1 MKKLILASL
10 LIVTA
15 GFAAQGHA
23 ALFDDK
29 EARKKIL
36 ELEATTTTQH
46 QAAQED
52 LAALKKTQQVIE
64 QRLAEIEA
72 ITKGQGLLDMQ
83 NQIEGLKQEVAKLKG
98 ELELASHNVNL
109 TQQRQK
115 DLYGDADAR
124 LRKLEQGQPATNA
137 SANPN
142 PVAAAEAAPATVAAP
157 VSPVAAAPVASTPE
171 PAKNSQ
177 EYQLLELAHGLTK
190 EAKYKDAFN
199 AYDKFLRDYPNSAYT
214 ADAMYGLGYAQF
226 ALKNYKSAMAT
237 QQKLLDAH
245 PDSPRAADALFN
257 MANSQ
262 FQLGMVP
269 AAKKTL
275 RDLLAKYPNSEVIPA
290 AQKRLKALDAIK

>member
-15 GFAAQGHA
+15 VFAAQGHA

-46 QAAQED
+46 QAAQAD

-98 ELELASHNVNL
+98 ELELASHNVTL
-109 TQQRQK
+109 TQQKQK

-124 LRKLEQGQPATNA
+124 LRKLEQGQPGANA

-142 PVAAAEAAPATVAAP
+142 PVAAAEAPPASVAATVP
-157 VSPVAAAPVASTPE
+157 PVAAAPVASTPE

-177 EYQLLELAHGLTK
+177 EYQLLELAHGLAK

-199 AYDKFLRDYPNSAYT
+199 AYDKFLKDYPNSANT

-275 RDLLAKYPNSEVIPA
+275 RDLLTKYPNSEVIPA

>member
-36 ELEATTTTQH
+36 ELEATSISQH
-46 QAAQED
+46 QAAQAD

-83 NQIEGLKQEVAKLKG
+83 NQIEVLKQEVAKLKG

-124 LRKLEQGQPATNA
+124 LRKLEQGQPGANA

-142 PVAAAEAAPATVAAP
+142 PVAAAEAPPANVAAP

-177 EYQLLELAHGLTK
+177 EFQLLELAHGLTK

-199 AYDKFLRDYPNSAYT
+199 AYDKFLKDYPNSAYA

>member
-46 QAAQED
+46 QAAQAD

-124 LRKLEQGQPATNA
+124 LRKLEQGQPG
-137 SANPN
+137 ANPS
-142 PVAAAEAAPATVAAP
+142 PVAAAEVPPASVAAP
-157 VSPVAAAPVASTPE
+157 VAPVAAAPVASTPE

-177 EYQLLELAHGLTK
+177 EYQLLELAHGLAK

-199 AYDKFLRDYPNSAYT
+199 AYDKFLKDYPNSAY
-214 ADAMYGLGYAQF
+214 APDAMYGLGYAQF

>member
-1 MKKLILASL
+1 MKKLILACV

-15 GFAAQGHA
+15 GFAVQGHA
-23 ALFDDK
+23 GLFDDK

-46 QAAQED
+46 QATQAD
-52 LAALKKTQQVIE
+52 LAALKTTQQVIE
-64 QRLAEIEA
+64 QRLTEMEA
-72 ITKGQGLLDMQ
+72 INKGQGLLDMQ

-98 ELELASHNVNL
+98 ELELAGHNVNL

-115 DLYGDADAR
+115 DLYGDADTR
-124 LRKLEQGQPATNA
+124 LRKLEQGQPGANA
-137 SANPN
+137 SANP
-142 PVAAAEAAPATVAAP
+142 VAAVEGPAASEGTPTT
-157 VSPVAAAPVASTPE
+157 AAPVASAPE

-177 EYQLLELAHGLTK
+177 EYQLLELAHGLVK

-199 AYDKFLRDYPNSAYT
+199 AYDRFLKDYHNSAYVP
-214 ADAMYGLGYAQF
+214 DAMYGLGYAQF

-237 QQKLLDAH
+237 QQKLLDAY
-245 PDSPRAADALFN
+245 PDHPRAADALFN

-275 RDLLAKYPNSEVIPA
+275 RDLLAKYPDSEVIPA
-290 AQKRLKALDAIK
+290 AQKRLKALDGIK

>member
-46 QAAQED
+46 QAAQAD

-98 ELELASHNVNL
+98 ELELASHNVIL

-124 LRKLEQGQPATNA
+124 LRKLEQGQPGANA
-137 SANPN
+137 SANHN
-142 PVAAAEAAPATVAAP
+142 SVPAVEVPPASVAAP
-157 VSPVAAAPVASTPE
+157 VVPVAAAPVASTPE

-177 EYQLLELAHGLTK
+177 EYQLLELAHGLAK

-199 AYDKFLRDYPNSAYT
+199 AYDKFLKDYPNSAY
-214 ADAMYGLGYAQF
+214 APDAMYGLGYAQF

-257 MANSQ
+257 IANSQ

>member
-46 QAAQED
+46 QAAQAD

-124 LRKLEQGQPATNA
+124 LRKLEQGQPVANA
-137 SANPN
+137 STNPT
-142 PVAAAEAAPATVAAP
+142 PVAAAEAPPASVAAAT
-157 VSPVAAAPVASTPE
+157 PVATAPVASTPE

-177 EYQLLELAHGLTK
+177 EYQLLELAHGLAK

-199 AYDKFLRDYPNSAYT
+199 AYDKFLKDYPNSAY
-214 ADAMYGLGYAQF
+214 APDALYGLGYAQF

>member
-1 MKKLILASL
+1 MKKRILASL
-10 LIVTA
+10 LLGA
-15 GFAAQGHA
+15 QLYAMQGHA

-36 ELEATTTTQH
+36 ELEATTISQH
-46 QAAQED
+46 QASQAD
-52 LAALKKTQQVIE
+52 LAALKKTQQTIE

-83 NQIEGLKQEVAKLKG
+83 NQIEVLKQEVAKLKG

-124 LRKLEQGQPATNA
+124 LRKLEQGTPVANA
-137 SANPN
+137 SASPS
-142 PVAAAEAAPATVAAP
+142 PTAAEAQPASPAAAVAPAPGP
-157 VSPVAAAPVASTPE
+157 VVASTPE

-177 EYQLLELAHGLTK
+177 EFQLLELAHGLAT

-199 AYDKFLRDYPNSAYT
+199 AYDKFLKDYPNSAYA

-245 PDSPRAADALFN
+245 PDNPRAADAMFN

-262 FQLGMVP
+262 FQLGLVP

-275 RDLLAKYPNSEVIPA
+275 RDLIAKFPNSEVIPA

>member
-1 MKKLILASL
+1 MKKLILACV

-15 GFAAQGHA
+15 GFAVQGHA
-23 ALFDDK
+23 GLFDDK

-46 QAAQED
+46 QATQAD
-52 LAALKKTQQVIE
+52 LAALKTTQQVIE
-64 QRLAEIEA
+64 QRLTEMEA
-72 ITKGQGLLDMQ
+72 INKGQGLLDMQ

-115 DLYGDADAR
+115 DLYGDADTR
-124 LRKLEQGQPATNA
+124 LRKLEQGQPGANA
-137 SANPN
+137 SANP
-142 PVAAAEAAPATVAAP
+142 VAAVEGPAASVATATT
-157 VSPVAAAPVASTPE
+157 AAPVASAPE

-177 EYQLLELAHGLTK
+177 EYQLLELAHGLAK

-199 AYDKFLRDYPNSAYT
+199 AYDRFLKDYHNSAYVP
-214 ADAMYGLGYAQF
+214 DAMYGLGYAQF

-237 QQKLLDAH
+237 QQKLLDAY
-245 PDSPRAADALFN
+245 PDHPRAADALFN

-275 RDLLAKYPNSEVIPA
+275 RDLLAKYPDSEVIPA

>member
-46 QAAQED
+46 QAAQAD

-124 LRKLEQGQPATNA
+124 LRKLEQGQPGTNA

-142 PVAAAEAAPATVAAP
+142 PVAAAEAAPASVAAP

-199 AYDKFLRDYPNSAYT
+199 AYDKFLKDYPNSAYA